1 VKLPRRRFL
10 RLAAGAIALPTVSRA
25 AWAQVFPIRPVTV
38 VVSFPAG
45 GPADAVARI
54 VAERMRVSLGQPV
67 IIENVPGANGAIG
80 AGRVARAAPDGYT
93 LSLGVWNSHVAN
105 GAVSALPYDLLTD
118 FEPVSLLASYS
129 QLIVAKQAIP
139 AHDLNG
145 FIAWLKAN
153 PGKASQGHPG
163 VGSQGHLGGIFFQ
176 QMTGTSFQHV
186 PYRGLTFAMQDLV
199 AGQID
204 MVLPDPASALPL
216 VRAGRIKAYAVA
228 GKRRSAA
235 TPEIPTVDE
244 AGLPGFYVANWTAF
258 FVPKGTPSSVIA
270 RLNEAAVSTLAD
282 PGTRQKLAELGF
294 EIPEREQQTPAA
306 LGAFHKAEIEKWWPI
321 IKAANI
327 KGE

>member
-1 VKLPRRRFL
+1 MKFPRRKFL
-10 RLAAGAIALPTVSRA
+10 RLAAGVAALPVVSRMA
-25 AWAQVFPIRPVTV
+25 RAQAYPSRPVAV

-67 IIENVPGANGAIG
+67 IVENVPGANGNIG

-105 GAVSALPYDLLTD
+105 AATTALPYDVVND

-129 QLIVAKQAIP
+129 QLIVAKQVIP
-139 AHDLNG
+139 ANDLKE

-153 PGKASQGHPG
+153 PDKASQGHPG

-176 QMTGTSFQHV
+176 QLTGTRFQHV

-204 MVLPDPASALPL
+204 MVFPDPASALPL

-228 GKRRSAA
+228 GKSRSAA
-235 TPEIPTVDE
+235 APEIPTVDE
-244 AGLPGFYVANWTAF
+244 AGLPGFYVANWTALF
-258 FVPKGTPSSVIA
+258 APKGTPGNIIA
-270 RLNEAAVSTLAD
+270 RLNEAVVSTLAD
-282 PGTRQKLAELGF
+282 AGTRQKLAELGF
-294 EIPEREQQTPAA
+294 EIPERELQTPAA

>member
-1 VKLPRRRFL
+1 MKLPRRQFL
-10 RLAAGAIALPTVSRA
+10 QLAAGAAALPAASQIARA
-25 AWAQVFPIRPVTV
+25 QIYPSRPVVV

-54 VAERMRVSLGQPV
+54 IAERMRVSLGQPV
-67 IIENVPGANGAIG
+67 IIENLPGANGSIG

-105 GAVSALPYDLLTD
+105 GAVSTLSYDLLND

-139 AHDLNG
+139 ANDLKE

-153 PGKASQGHPG
+153 PDKASQGHPG
-163 VGSQGHLGGIFFQ
+163 VGSQGHLGGIYFQ
-176 QMTGTSFQHV
+176 RMTGTRFQHV

-204 MVLPDPASALPL
+204 IVLPDPASALPL
-216 VRAGRIKAYAVA
+216 VRAGRIRAYAVA

-235 TPEIPTVDE
+235 APEIPTVDE
-244 AGLPGFYVANWTAF
+244 AGLPGFYVANWNALF
-258 FVPKGTPSSVIA
+258 APKGTPSNVIG
-270 RLNEAAVSTLAD
+270 RLNAAAVSTLAD
-282 PGTRQKLAELGF
+282 SGTRQKLADLGF
-294 EIPEREQQTPAA
+294 EIPERDQQTPAA
-306 LGAFHKAEIEKWWPI
+306 LGTFQKAEIEKWWPI

>member
-1 VKLPRRRFL
+1 MNLPRRQFL
-10 RLAAGAIALPTVSRA
+10 HLAAGAAALPAVSRMA
-25 AWAQVFPIRPVTV
+25 RAQAYPTRPVAV

-67 IIENVPGANGAIG
+67 IVENVPGANGNIG

-105 GAVSALPYDLLTD
+105 GATMALAYDVVND

-129 QLIVAKQAIP
+129 QMIVAKQAIP
-139 AHDLNG
+139 ANDLKE

-153 PGKASQGHPG
+153 PDKASQGHPG

-176 QMTGTSFQHV
+176 QLTGTRFQHV

-204 MVLPDPASALPL
+204 MVFPDPASALPL

-228 GKRRSAA
+228 GKSRSAA
-235 TPEIPTVDE
+235 APEIPTVDE
-244 AGLPGFYVANWTAF
+244 AGLPGFYVANWTALF
-258 FVPKGTPSSVIA
+258 APKGTPGNIIA
-270 RLNEAAVSTLAD
+270 RLNEAVVSTLAD
-282 PGTRQKLAELGF
+282 AGTRQKLAELGF